1 MDKNLFQNKIIIE
14 LLEKYQSI
22 WALDH
27 LNKLATWDGEV
38 YMPTKGARYR
48 GKALAKSQ
56 TLIQQLFLSR
66 EFINLIDLASN
77 EDLNEYEKSV
87 IRVLNRELEIFQK
100 LPSKFIE
107 KFEETVSESQIVW
120 RNARKL
126 DDFNLFKP
134 NLEKIVELSKQKA
147 EYLGYKSN
155 PYDALLD
162 TFEEGLTVEFL
173 EDYFKKVTD
182 TVTKLLFSLKNNPNY
197 PKRDRISS
205 LKYDI
210 DRAKKLNESILEFL
224 QYDNQK
230 LRLDISSHPFSE
242 GLSTQDS
249 RITTRYEGFDIAR
262 TVTST
267 IHEFGHALYFLQHND
282 EINTTPLYTN
292 YSLALHESQSRFF
305 ENHIGRSH
313 AFFVEN
319 LSKFHKLG
327 SEYEKYSAEDY
338 YEYFNQV
345 KPSLIRVEADEVT
358 YHAHIYIRY
367 KIEKALINDEI
378 KVEDVPTTWNE
389 MYRDILGIL
398 PKNDTEGC
406 LQDIHWS
413 MGAIGYFPTYS
424 LGTVFASQIS
434 SKLEK
439 ELSPISELLPSSV
452 GVKKINNWLAE
463 NIHQYGATYTFGQI
477 SNRLTG
483 SELDT
488 KYWSDYL
495 NEKYNKIYS

>member
-1 MDKNLFQNKIIIE
+1 MEKNLFQNKIILE

-27 LNKLATWDGEV
+27 LNKLATWDSEV
-38 YMPTKGARYR
+38 YMPIKGARYR

-56 TLIQQLFLSR
+56 TLIQQLFLSKK
-66 EFINLIDLASN
+66 FKNLIDSASN
-77 EDLNEYEKSV
+77 ENLNDYEKAV
-87 IRVLNRELEIFQK
+87 VRVLTRELDMFQK
-100 LPSKFIE
+100 LPPKFIE
-107 KFEETVSESQIVW
+107 DFEETVSEAQVVW
-120 RNARKL
+120 RNARKN
-126 DDFNLFKP
+126 DDYELFSPK
-134 NLEKIVELSKQKA
+134 LERIVDLSKQKA
-147 EYLGYKSN
+147 EYLGYEVN
-155 PYDALLD
+155 AYDALLD

-173 EDYFKKVTD
+173 EDYFNKVTN
-182 TVTKLLFSLKNNPNY
+182 TVTKLLTTLKNNPKY
-197 PKRDRISS
+197 PNKDVMSS
-205 LKYDI
+205 LKYNI
-210 DRAKKLNESILEFL
+210 EGAKNLNESILKFL

-267 IHEFGHALYFLQHND
+267 IHEFGHALYFLQHNG

-378 KVEDVPTTWNE
+378 QVKDIPNTWNE
-389 MYRDILGIL
+389 MYRDILGII

-434 SKLEK
+434 DSLEK
-439 ELSPISELLPSSV
+439 DLSPISELLQSSV

-463 NIHQYGATYTFGQI
+463 NIHQYGATYTLEQI
-477 SNRLTG
+477 SKRMTN

-495 NEKYNKIYS
+495 NNKYKNIYS

>member
-56 TLIQQLFLSR
+56 TLIQQLFLSK

-197 PKRDRISS
+197 PKKDRISS
-205 LKYDI
+205 LK
-210 DRAKKLNESILEFL
+210 
-224 QYDNQK
+224 
-230 LRLDISSHPFSE
+230 
-242 GLSTQDS
+242 
-249 RITTRYEGFDIAR
+249 
-262 TVTST
+262 
-267 IHEFGHALYFLQHND
+267 
-282 EINTTPLYTN
+282 
-292 YSLALHESQSRFF
+292 
-305 ENHIGRSH
+305 
-313 AFFVEN
+313 
-319 LSKFHKLG
+319 
-327 SEYEKYSAEDY
+327 
-338 YEYFNQV
+338 
-345 KPSLIRVEADEVT
+345 
-358 YHAHIYIRY
+358 
-367 KIEKALINDEI
+367 
-378 KVEDVPTTWNE
+378 
-389 MYRDILGIL
+389 
-398 PKNDTEGC
+398 
-406 LQDIHWS
+406 
-413 MGAIGYFPTYS
+413 
-424 LGTVFASQIS
+424 
-434 SKLEK
+434 
-439 ELSPISELLPSSV
+439 
-452 GVKKINNWLAE
+452 
-463 NIHQYGATYTFGQI
+463 
-477 SNRLTG
+477 
-483 SELDT
+483 
-488 KYWSDYL
+488 
-495 NEKYNKIYS
+495 